1 MALNPLNDLIT
12 FSLKEMTSL
21 YTDFARVDN
30 TTRQVFYYL
39 SNKNLNY
46 VNSIVKDPLKKIHS
60 SITKAVL
67 DDIKRVFKRSKFI
80 GLIFS
85 IVLVILCLLMM
96 FQIHFFFIV
105 KVEKKIDVILYM
117 KKIMDS
123 MIETT
128 GKYRS
133 VKIREETEFDKE
145 KDMYII

>member
-96 FQIHFFFIV
+96 FQIHFF
-105 KVEKKIDVILYM
+105 LL
-117 KKIMDS
+117 
-123 MIETT
+123 
-128 GKYRS
+128 
-133 VKIREETEFDKE
+133 
-145 KDMYII
+145 

>member
-1 MALNPLNDLIT
+1 MDLNPLNNVIT
-12 FSLKEMTSL
+12 FLLKEMTSL
-21 YTDFARVDN
+21 YTDFARVDS

-46 VNSIVKDPLKKIHS
+46 VNSIVKEPLKKIHS

-67 DDIKRVFKRSKFI
+67 DDIKRSKFI

-85 IVLVILCLLMM
+85 IVLVILCLLMI
-96 FQIHFFFIV
+96 FQIHFLFIV

-133 VKIREETEFDKE
+133 VKTR
-145 KDMYII
+145 